1 MTKPSI
7 LTPSSQSLNN
17 VLSKDGKPLII
28 FVAESDHAD
37 PSYPQIAEG
46 IVIIGESQ
54 GLKTILLT
62 EFGNKERNIGSEQ
75 DKIEAGYFSESQI
88 NKFIDERSDPI
99 GNVFDRFDKLIPNFL
114 KTVANEKSQKTP
126 LEIFEKYENRID
138 NPETKKILEEEA
150 KLLLENGIM
159 SGIEFAR
166 KNANAF
172 VQKET
177 HESMASDAVNKIRSE
192 NCDLV
197 VVMAGSPHIYGI
209 IEEMKKLD
217 AQYEEAPKIIVGKF
231 EEYDKSLATIDS
243 IEVAK
248 KNTGRE
254 SCDMVATNIQIEMI
268 DGKPKIPDEVLVKIA
283 KIAEESKEKIDKMT
297 KKQEE
302 SSNVSPSSSP
312 RDLGVVSKAASPS
325 NEQATTPS

>member
-37 PSYPQIAEG
+37 PSYPQIAEE
-46 IVIIGESQ
+46 IIKSYESQ
-54 GLKTILLT
+54 GYKTKLLT
-62 EFGNKERNIGSEQ
+62 EFGNKEQNIGSEQ
-75 DKIEAGYFSESQI
+75 EKKHVGYFSENQI

-99 GNVFDRFDKLIPNFL
+99 GNVFDRFSKLIPNFL
-114 KTVANEKSQKTP
+114 KKVENEDSQKTP
-126 LEIFEKYENRID
+126 VEIFEKYKDRID

-150 KLLLENGIM
+150 KLLLGNGIM
-159 SGIEFAR
+159 SGIEFAE

-177 HESMASDAVNKIRSE
+177 HQIMASDAVNKIRRE

-209 IEEMKKLD
+209 SEEMKKLD
-217 AQYEEAPKIIVGKF
+217 SQHEETSKIIVGKF

-243 IEVAK
+243 IELAK
-248 KNTGRE
+248 KNTGKD
-254 SCDMVATNIQIEMI
+254 SCEMVATTIQIEMS
-268 DGKPKIPDEVLVKIA
+268 DGKPKIPDDVSAKIA
-283 KIAEESKEKIDKMT
+283 KIAEESKEKIGEM
-297 KKQEE
+297 KKGQEK
-302 SSNVSPSSSP
+302 SSNDSPSSSP
-312 RDLGVVSKAASPS
+312 RASGVVCQVAPPS
-325 NEQATTPS
+325 NVQAKTPS